1 MITVCVLYNCRV
13 RVSYTGVEWFVQK
26 IYMISDLASATGLS
40 RHTLNFYLK
49 LGLIEESGR
58 TESNYRFFDQTV
70 VDRLHRI
77 ICLRHEGLTLQQ
89 IKALLE
95 DDTP

>member
-1 MITVCVLYNCRV
+1 
-13 RVSYTGVEWFVQK
+13 
-26 IYMISDLASATGLS
+26 MISDLASATGMS

-77 ICLRHEGLTLQQ
+77 IGLREKGHSLKQ

-95 DDTP
+95 DQEA

>member
-1 MITVCVLYNCRV
+1 
-13 RVSYTGVEWFVQK
+13 VQK

-40 RHTLNFYLK
+40 RYTLNFYLK

-58 TESNYRFFDQTV
+58 TESNYRFFDQIV

-77 ICLRHEGLTLQQ
+77 ICLRNEGLTLQQ

-95 DDTP
+95 GEKP

>member
-1 MITVCVLYNCRV
+1 
-13 RVSYTGVEWFVQK
+13 VQK

-49 LGLIEESGR
+49 IGLIEESGR

-70 VDRLHRI
+70 VDRLNCI
-77 ICLRHEGLTLQQ
+77 IRLRQEGQTLNA

-95 DDTP
+95 GGR

>member
-1 MITVCVLYNCRV
+1 
-13 RVSYTGVEWFVQK
+13 VQK
-26 IYMISDLASATGLS
+26 IYMISDLASVTGVS

-49 LGLIEESGR
+49 IGLIEESGR

-70 VDRLHRI
+70 VDRLKCINR
-77 ICLRHEGLTLQQ
+77 LRQEGHTLSE

-95 DDTP
+95 GERQ

>member
-1 MITVCVLYNCRV
+1 MP
-13 RVSYTGVEWFVQK
+13 K
-26 IYMISDLASATGLS
+26 IYMISDLASATGMS

-70 VDRLHRI
+70 VDRLHHI
-77 ICLRHEGLTLQQ
+77 IRLREDQYSLKQ

-95 DDTP
+95 GEKP

>member
-1 MITVCVLYNCRV
+1 MQT
-13 RVSYTGVEWFVQK
+13 
-26 IYMISDLASATGLS
+26 IYMISDVASATGLS

-58 TESNYRFFDQTV
+58 TVSNYRFFDQAV
-70 VDRLHRI
+70 VDRLKEI
-77 ICLRHEGLTLQQ
+77 IHLREEGHTLNE

-95 DDTP
+95 DGKP

>member
-1 MITVCVLYNCRV
+1 M
-13 RVSYTGVEWFVQK
+13 QK
-26 IYMISDLASATGLS
+26 IYMISDLASVTGLS
-40 RHTLNFYLK
+40 RYTLNFYLK

-77 ICLRHEGLTLQQ
+77 ICLRHKDLTLQQ
-89 IKALLE
+89 IKTLLE
-95 DDTP
+95 GDKL

>member
-1 MITVCVLYNCRV
+1 MGDGKTVP
-13 RVSYTGVEWFVQK
+13 K
-26 IYMISDLASATGLS
+26 IYMISDLVSATGMS

-49 LGLIEESGR
+49 LGLIVESGR

-77 ICLRHEGLTLQQ
+77 IGLREKGHSLKQ

-95 DDTP
+95 DEET

>member
-1 MITVCVLYNCRV
+1 MGNRKTVP
-13 RVSYTGVEWFVQK
+13 K
-26 IYMISDLASATGLS
+26 IYMISDLVSATGMS

-49 LGLIEESGR
+49 MGLIEESGR

-77 ICLRHEGLTLQQ
+77 IGLREKGHSLKQ

-95 DDTP
+95 DQEA

>member
-1 MITVCVLYNCRV
+1 MP
-13 RVSYTGVEWFVQK
+13 K
-26 IYMISDLASATGLS
+26 IYMISDLASATGMS

-70 VDRLHRI
+70 IDRLHRI
-77 ICLRHEGLTLQQ
+77 IGLREKGHSLKQ

-95 DDTP
+95 DQEA

>member
-1 MITVCVLYNCRV
+1 M
-13 RVSYTGVEWFVQK
+13 QK
-26 IYMISDLASATGLS
+26 IYMISDLASVTGLS

-58 TESNYRFFDQTV
+58 TESNYRFFDQGV
-70 VDRLHRI
+70 VSRLHRLHRI
-77 ICLRHEGLTLQQ
+77 ICLRHKGLTLQQ

>member
-1 MITVCVLYNCRV
+1 M
-13 RVSYTGVEWFVQK
+13 
-26 IYMISDLASATGLS
+26 S

-58 TESNYRFFDQTV
+58 TESQYRFFDQAVT
-70 VDRLHRI
+70 DRLHRI
-77 ICLRHEGLTLQQ
+77 ISLREEGHTLKQ

-95 DDTP
+95 DEKP

>member
-1 MITVCVLYNCRV
+1 
-13 RVSYTGVEWFVQK
+13 VQK
-26 IYMISDLASATGLS
+26 IYMISDLASVTGLS

-77 ICLRHEGLTLQQ
+77 ICLRYKGLTLQQ

>member
-1 MITVCVLYNCRV
+1 M
-13 RVSYTGVEWFVQK
+13 QK

-40 RHTLNFYLK
+40 RYTLNFYLK

-58 TESNYRFFDQTV
+58 TESNYRFFDQIV

-77 ICLRHEGLTLQQ
+77 ICLRNEGLTLQQ

-95 DDTP
+95 GEKP

>member
-1 MITVCVLYNCRV
+1 MPT
-13 RVSYTGVEWFVQK
+13 
-26 IYMISDLASATGLS
+26 IYMISDLAAATGLS
-40 RHTLNFYLK
+40 RYTLNFYMK

-58 TESNYRFFDQTV
+58 TESNYRFFEQAV

-77 ICLRHEGLTLQQ
+77 INLRQAGYPLQQ

-95 DDTP
+95 GEKP

>member
-1 MITVCVLYNCRV
+1 
-13 RVSYTGVEWFVQK
+13 VQK

-49 LGLIEESGR
+49 IGLIEESGR

-70 VDRLHRI
+70 VDRLNCI
-77 ICLRHEGLTLQQ
+77 IRLRQEGHPLNV
-89 IKALLE
+89 IKTLLE
-95 DDTP
+95 DGRQ

>member
-1 MITVCVLYNCRV
+1 
-13 RVSYTGVEWFVQK
+13 
-26 IYMISDLASATGLS
+26 MISDLASATGLS
-40 RHTLNFYLK
+40 RYTLNFYLK

-77 ICLRHEGLTLQQ
+77 IGLRNKGVPLQQ
-89 IKALLE
+89 IKVLLE
-95 DDTP
+95 GETP

>member
-1 MITVCVLYNCRV
+1 
-13 RVSYTGVEWFVQK
+13 
-26 IYMISDLASATGLS
+26 MISDLASATGLS
-40 RHTLNFYLK
+40 RYTLNFYLK

-77 ICLRHEGLTLQQ
+77 IGLRNKGLPLQQ

-95 DDTP
+95 GEKP

>member
-1 MITVCVLYNCRV
+1 MP
-13 RVSYTGVEWFVQK
+13 K
-26 IYMISDLASATGLS
+26 IYMISDLASATGMS
-40 RHTLNFYLK
+40 HHTLNFYLK

-70 VDRLHRI
+70 VDRLHHI
-77 ICLRHEGLTLQQ
+77 IRLREDRHSLKQ

-95 DDTP
+95 DEKP

>member
-1 MITVCVLYNCRV
+1 M
-13 RVSYTGVEWFVQK
+13 QK
-26 IYMISDLASATGLS
+26 IYMISDLASVTGLS
-40 RHTLNFYLK
+40 RYTLNFYLK

-77 ICLRHEGLTLQQ
+77 ICQRHKGLTLQQ

-95 DDTP
+95 GDKP